1 MACLWNP
8 ASSRSLLSVQKLG
21 HPYAVNSWSM
31 YNKVGNKACQKFWPQ
46 REFSLPCRPIVG
58 FCLCRYRVGDA
69 AGCHFCKFVKK
80 RHCFYKSQ
88 ESSCM
93 ETISV
98 RTTLT
103 GLRGKPSW
111 DSSETSS
118 STKGMVFHG
127 SGDDQNHGLQLR
139 ADACHVAGWLSSES
153 LIRDVVTLSDTVLRN
168 QLCPSSHRD
177 GDLGFRQPVRR

>member
-8 ASSRSLLSVQKLG
+8 ASSRSSLSVQKLG

-80 RHCFYKSQ
+80 KRHCFYKSQ

-118 STKGMVFHG
+118 STKAMDREMTKTMVSNCVRMHAMW
-127 SGDDQNHGLQLR
+127 L
-139 ADACHVAGWLSSES
+139 AGYPLN
-153 LIRDVVTLSDTVLRN
+153 L
-168 QLCPSSHRD
+168 
-177 GDLGFRQPVRR
+177 

>member
-1 MACLWNP
+1 MELPSLLQKRKGVRLAFFEECFLISGSISTHDIMLVIFSDGKMACLWNP

-80 RHCFYKSQ
+80 K
-88 ESSCM
+88 
-93 ETISV
+93 
-98 RTTLT
+98 TLF
-103 GLRGKPSW
+103 L
-111 DSSETSS
+111 
-118 STKGMVFHG
+118 
-127 SGDDQNHGLQLR
+127 
-139 ADACHVAGWLSSES
+139 
-153 LIRDVVTLSDTVLRN
+153 
-168 QLCPSSHRD
+168 
-177 GDLGFRQPVRR
+177 